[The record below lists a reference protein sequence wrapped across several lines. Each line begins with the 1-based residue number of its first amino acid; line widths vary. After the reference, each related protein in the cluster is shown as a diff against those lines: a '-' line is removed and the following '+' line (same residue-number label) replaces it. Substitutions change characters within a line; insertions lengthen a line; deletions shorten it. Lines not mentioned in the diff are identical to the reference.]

1 MLAEVATRKYLSDM
15 SAAEI
20 IEQIKA
26 LSPEERQQVASFIH
40 ATEQNEPAQGSSVRY
55 ADNEKFEAVVERVF
69 EKHAAL
75 FKKLA
80 E

>member
-1 MLAEVATRKYLSDM
+1 M

-26 LSPEERQQVASFIH
+26 LPLEEQREVSQFVRAHVDTKSEAAG
-40 ATEQNEPAQGSSVRY
+40 ATGVRY
-55 ADNEKFEAVVERVF
+55 ADDETFNAAVERVF
-69 EKHAAL
+69 ERHEEL

>member
-1 MLAEVATRKYLSDM
+1 M

-26 LSPEERQQVASFIH
+26 LPHEEQR
-40 ATEQNEPAQGSSVRY
+40 
-55 ADNEKFEAVVERVF
+55 RVF
-69 EKHAAL
+69 DFMKESQQGVGASSIRFATDEQARAAGDFVIGQYPEV
-75 FKKLA
+75 FKRLA

>member
-1 MLAEVATRKYLSDM
+1 M

-26 LSPEERQQVASFIH
+26 LPREEQQRVSDFVRSEI
-40 ATEQNEPAQGSSVRY
+40 QPVPSVRY
-55 ADNEKFEAVVERVF
+55 ATAEQASAAGDAVVAEFPKTFRR
-69 EKHAAL
+69 
-75 FKKLA
+75 LA

>member
-1 MLAEVATRKYLSDM
+1 M

-26 LSPEERQQVASFIH
+26 LPREEQRRVFDFVKDAQTNPAAAGMRFASD
-40 ATEQNEPAQGSSVRY
+40 EQASEAG
-55 ADNEKFEAVVERVF
+55 DAVVAEYPEVF
-69 EKHAAL
+69 RR
-75 FKKLA
+75 LA

>member
-1 MLAEVATRKYLSDM
+1 M

-20 IEQIKA
+20 IEQIKS
-26 LSPEERQQVASFIH
+26 LSPEERREVVEFVRS
-40 ATEQNEPAQGSSVRY
+40 TENGAVTSSGGTVRY
-55 ADNEKFEAVVERVF
+55 ADDSQFEAAVDRVF
-69 EKHAAL
+69 EKHAEL

>member
-1 MLAEVATRKYLSDM
+1 M

-26 LSPEERQQVASFIH
+26 LPREEQRQVFDFLEAQRSTLSAPVRFANDEQARAAS
-40 ATEQNEPAQGSSVRY
+40 
-55 ADNEKFEAVVERVF
+55 DAVVAQFPEVF
-69 EKHAAL
+69 RR
-75 FKKLA
+75 LA

>member
-1 MLAEVATRKYLSDM
+1 M

-26 LSPEERQQVASFIH
+26 LSPEERQEVVSFIRT
-40 ATEQNEPAQGSSVRY
+40 AENDEPAATSTVRY
-55 ADNEKFEAVVERVF
+55 MDDRTFDAVAERVF
-69 EKHAAL
+69 ERHAEL

>member
-1 MLAEVATRKYLSDM
+1 M

-26 LSPEERQQVASFIH
+26 LPLEEQMKVLAYICEVERQSDPTNDQC
-40 ATEQNEPAQGSSVRY
+40 VRY
-55 ADNEKFEAVVERVF
+55 ADDKTFEEVAERIF
-69 EKHAAL
+69 ERHDEL

>member
-1 MLAEVATRKYLSDM
+1 M

-26 LSPEERQQVASFIH
+26 LPREEQRRVFNFVKETQEAAVSPAIRFASDDQ
-40 ATEQNEPAQGSSVRY
+40 AAAAG
-55 ADNEKFEAVVERVF
+55 DAVVGQYPEVF
-69 EKHAAL
+69 RR
-75 FKKLA
+75 LA

>member
-1 MLAEVATRKYLSDM
+1 M

-20 IEQIKA
+20 IEQIKV
-26 LSPEERQQVASFIH
+26 LSPEERQQVADFIR
-40 ATEQNEPAQGSSVRY
+40 ATKLNEPALTGSARY
-55 ADNEKFEAVVERVF
+55 ADDHEFAAVVERIF
-69 EKHAAL
+69 DKHDEL

>member
-1 MLAEVATRKYLSDM
+1 M

-40 ATEQNEPAQGSSVRY
+40 ATEQEESSQGPGVRC
-55 ADNEKFEAVVERVF
+55 ADDAKFEAVVERVF
-69 EKHAAL
+69 EKHAEL

>member
-1 MLAEVATRKYLSDM
+1 M

-26 LSPEERQQVASFIH
+26 LPLEEQRRVFSFVREVEKESA
-40 ATEQNEPAQGSSVRY
+40 ATGGPGVRY
-55 ADNEKFEAVVERVF
+55 ADDEAFEAAVERVF
-69 EKHAAL
+69 ERHDEL

>member
-1 MLAEVATRKYLSDM
+1 M

-26 LSPEERQQVASFIH
+26 LPPQDRRVVLEFARNAEPIAS
-40 ATEQNEPAQGSSVRY
+40 APSVHF
-55 ADNEKFEAVVERVF
+55 ASDEAARAASDRVF
-69 EKHAAL
+69 AKHKEL
-75 FKKLA
+75 FKRLA

>member
-1 MLAEVATRKYLSDM
+1 M

-26 LSPEERQQVASFIH
+26 LPPEERQQVLSFVR
-40 ATEQNEPAQGSSVRY
+40 AVEEEESSESPSVRY
-55 ADNEKFEAVVERVF
+55 ADDRTFDAAVERVF
-69 EKHAAL
+69 EQHADL

>member
-1 MLAEVATRKYLSDM
+1 M

-26 LSPEERQQVASFIH
+26 LPPEERLQVVSFVRTVAEEASS
-40 ATEQNEPAQGSSVRY
+40 ENSGVRY
-55 ADNEKFEAVVERVF
+55 VDDRTFDAAVERVF
-69 EKHAAL
+69 EQHAEL

>member
-1 MLAEVATRKYLSDM
+1 M

-26 LSPEERQQVASFIH
+26 LPHEEQRRVFDFVKAAQANPAAAGMRFASD
-40 ATEQNEPAQGSSVRY
+40 EQAAEAG
-55 ADNEKFEAVVERVF
+55 DAVVAEYPEVF
-69 EKHAAL
+69 RR
-75 FKKLA
+75 LA

>member
-1 MLAEVATRKYLSDM
+1 M

-26 LSPEERQQVASFIH
+26 LPLEERKQVFSFVREVEKESVS
-40 ATEQNEPAQGSSVRY
+40 TSGQDVRY
-55 ADNEKFEAVVERVF
+55 ADDQTFDAAVERVF
-69 EKHAAL
+69 EQHAEL

>member
-1 MLAEVATRKYLSDM
+1 M

-26 LSPEERQQVASFIH
+26 LPLEEQREVFSFVREVEKESAS
-40 ATEQNEPAQGSSVRY
+40 TSGQSVRY
-55 ADNEKFEAVVERVF
+55 VDDQTFDAVVERVF
-69 EKHAAL
+69 ERHDEL

>member
-1 MLAEVATRKYLSDM
+1 M

-26 LSPEERQQVASFIH
+26 LPREEQRRVFDFFKEAQQNSTSPPIRFATDEQARAAS
-40 ATEQNEPAQGSSVRY
+40 
-55 ADNEKFEAVVERVF
+55 DAVVAEYPEVF
-69 EKHAAL
+69 RR
-75 FKKLA
+75 LA

>member
-1 MLAEVATRKYLSDM
+1 M

-26 LSPEERQQVASFIH
+26 LPHEEQR
-40 ATEQNEPAQGSSVRY
+40 
-55 ADNEKFEAVVERVF
+55 RVF
-69 EKHAAL
+69 DFMKKTQQDVGTSPIRFASDEQVRAAGDVVIGQYPEV
-75 FKKLA
+75 FKRLA

>member
-1 MLAEVATRKYLSDM
+1 M
-15 SAAEI
+15 SAVEI

-26 LSPEERQQVASFIH
+26 LPKSERQRVLEFART
-40 ATEQNEPAQGSSVRY
+40 AERNESANQAPVQY
-55 ADNEKFEAVVERVF
+55 ADASTFDAAADRVF
-69 EKHAAL
+69 EKHAEL